1 MKKLFSFLV
10 AGIAALAFAGCSGE
24 LHDVESDPVMTN
36 IIGDITAGN
45 WASMTVNNSAS
56 TFVFTYNSSTMTSWG
71 GGSGTVYFK
80 LNDQNSWGHSWGNPK
95 SESDKLVLKLN
106 GDAVTAG
113 QGSNP
118 GNLEVD
124 NLQDDVEY
132 TITATSVVGGVEVKI
147 TGTVVKAEPADLS
160 AINAV
165 TMAQSG
171 AYIKIMGDSYGAA
184 DGQKFFFSQSGA
196 DYVATGYIVLP
207 TGAPNSWGGSD
218 YSCWGKIGVGDN
230 STVKFAEKQF
240 NAGTTTL
247 ANAIALNFD
256 ATNNFEVTDA
266 AANAAK
272 PVSFKLTVTAT
283 ATGATIKL
291 EPVE

>member
-1 MKKLFSFLV
+1 MKRLFSFLV

-45 WASMTVNNSAS
+45 WASMTVNGSAA
-56 TFVFTYNSSTMTSWG
+56 TFVFTYDSSSMTSWG

-80 LNDQNSWGHSWGNPK
+80 LNDQNSWGHSWGNSE
-95 SESDKLVLKLN
+95 SESDKLVMKLN

-113 QGSNP
+113 RGSNP

-124 NLQDDVEY
+124 DLQDDVEY

-147 TGTVVKAEPADLS
+147 TGTVVKIAAADLS
-160 AINAV
+160 AVNAA
-165 TMAQSG
+165 TMAQPG

-196 DYVATGYIVLP
+196 DYIATGYIVLP
-207 TGAPNSWGGSD
+207 TGAANNWGGSD

-230 STVKFAEKQF
+230 ATVKFAEKQF

-247 ANAIALNFD
+247 TNAVALNFD

-266 AANAAK
+266 ASSSTEPEA
-272 PVSFKLTVTAT
+272 FKLTVSAT
-283 ATGATIKL
+283 SSGAAIKL